1 MNYGRRCTMIVCGVN
16 FSLGWILIASSYNV
30 IQLFIGRMLTGIA
43 MGICAAYVGI
53 YLAEISIT
61 SWKTVI
67 TIIPNIALI
76 TGILIVYLL
85 GFVLQIYFFKKL
97 CELYMFIF
105 YTIDLITRINI
116 TIDPFLIT
124 VIVGIIQLVG
134 IVITACCSK
143 RIGRRTISIVSGFGS
158 FGFFSIPWSMISEQY
173 LTRYVNVLGQLTTFI
188 SLVGS
193 YIIQSYPV
201 MVTHDRNSLQLL
213 LLYCIVVQSYATH
226 EDGFT
231 STELKT
237 KSEVS
242 KGTTTSANTSIID
255 QNSNKSSQSD
265 QGKDFFFSIGPKANP
280 IGHIK
285 ISNNTFSELKEWL
298 SKLLPINWENTKQ
311 DSLKEITPDNNDSS
325 KETSDKILSDKTE
338 SPLHPK
344 DDSPIGKRDL
354 CLICKKIS
362 FYY

>member
-1 MNYGRRCTMIVCGVN
+1 MNYGRLCTMIVCGVN

-85 GFVLQIYFFKKL
+85 GFVLQDQHNNRS
-97 CELYMFIF
+97 IF
-105 YTIDLITRINI
+105 DHCNSRNNSTS
-116 TIDPFLIT
+116 
-124 VIVGIIQLVG
+124 

-143 RIGRRTISIVSGFGS
+143 RLLF
-158 FGFFSIPWSMISEQY
+158 
-173 LTRYVNVLGQLTTFI
+173 
-188 SLVGS
+188 
-193 YIIQSYPV
+193 IIQKKV
-201 MVTHDRNSLQLL
+201 EEGLLLSLQLL

-242 KGTTTSANTSIID
+242 KGTTTSANTRIID

-344 DDSPIGKRDL
+344 DDSPIEEVASTIFPEIENPVKQRIHTESHFVWYLFGRPIITHYSKHFTEQKD
-354 CLICKKIS
+354 KKNFS
-362 FYY
+362 QLPLEN